1 MAWGA
6 FSSVGAMGGGWTPQ
20 GRQTWWLA
28 SSISEY
34 TWPGDYSGPEHAVEL
49 VLSNKQMGWG
59 WGGQGAQPFCQ
70 PGTQTTPKDILVADG
85 TLESFMAMTRS
96 EQLGAAKAVL
106 DALPDGIVAHRLG
119 EFVFTYHGA
128 MLGGNDP
135 ELWVVVM
142 IPDPDVNGAP
152 QPGDLVVIG
161 TDVWA
166 VVREITFA
174 ELAAELEE
182 QNEYRAELELP
193 PLPDLSTVTHDEP
206 ASSSSGEESEE

>member
-1 MAWGA
+1 
-6 FSSVGAMGGGWTPQ
+6 
-20 GRQTWWLA
+20 
-28 SSISEY
+28 
-34 TWPGDYSGPEHAVEL
+34 
-49 VLSNKQMGWG
+49 MGWG

-70 PGTQTTPKDILVADG
+70 PGTQTTPKDIPVADG

-106 DALPDGIVAHRLG
+106 DALPDGIIAHRLG
-119 EFVFTYHGA
+119 DFVFTYHGA

-161 TDVWA
+161 VDA
-166 VVREITFA
+166 YQVREITFA

-206 ASSSSGEESEE
+206 AVATPSSSPEKSEKR